1 MVEIDKLRANAGEK
15 ISLKDYSP
23 AYTGKYEEKDAKKKL
38 KKNIDKLDKLQYT
51 FYAANTHSLLIVLQ
65 AMDAAGKDGA
75 IRHVMSG
82 VNPQGCT
89 IHNFKAPSKNELEHD
104 FLWRHYTKL
113 PERGQIGIFNRSHYE
128 NVLVTKVHPQYILG
142 EQIPGIE
149 SIKDV
154 NEQFWASRYE
164 QINNFEKT
172 IHQNGT
178 IVLKFFLHLSKEEQK
193 NRFLDRINEADKNWK
208 FSYGDIK
215 EREHWDEYQKAFEEA
230 ISNTST
236 KNAPWY
242 IIPADNKW
250 FSRIAISDIIIE
262 TLKSLDLKIPELEQ
276 KEMAKL
282 EEAKQI
288 LLNNK

>member
-1 MVEIDKLRANAGEK
+1 MVEIEKLLAKEGEK

-23 AYTGKYEEKDAKKKL
+23 AYTGDYEEKDAKKHL
-38 KKNIDKLDKLQYT
+38 KKNVKRLDKLQYT
-51 FYAANTHSLLIVLQ
+51 FYADNTYSLLIVLQ

-82 VNPQGCT
+82 INPQGCT

-104 FLWRHYTKL
+104 FLWRHYIRL

-128 NVLVTKVHPQYILG
+128 NVLVTKVHPEYILG

-149 SIKDV
+149 SLSDI
-154 NEQFWASRYE
+154 NERFWEDRYQ

-178 IVLKFFLHLSKEEQK
+178 VILKFFLHLSKDEQK
-193 NRFLDRINEADKNWK
+193 SRFLDRINEPDKNWK
-208 FSYGDIK
+208 FSSGDIK
-215 EREHWDEYQKAFEEA
+215 ERAFWNDYQTAFEQA
-230 ISNTST
+230 ISKTST
-236 KNAPWY
+236 KHAPWY

-250 FSRIAISDIIIE
+250 FSRIAISDVIIH
-262 TLKSLDLKIPELEQ
+262 TLNELNLQIPELEA
-276 KEMAKL
+276 KEKAKL
-282 EEAKQI
+282 ENAKQI
-288 LLNNK
+288 LLNE

>member
-1 MVEIDKLRANAGEK
+1 MVDIEKLLAKEGEK

-23 AYTGKYEEKDAKKKL
+23 AYTGDYEEKDAKKHL
-38 KKNIDKLDKLQYT
+38 KKNVKRLDKLQYT
-51 FYAANTHSLLIVLQ
+51 FYADNTHSLLIVLQ

-104 FLWRHYTKL
+104 FFWRHYIRL

-128 NVLVTKVHPQYILG
+128 NVLVTKVHPEYILG
-142 EQIPGIE
+142 EQIPGVE
-149 SIKDV
+149 SLSDV
-154 NEQFWASRYE
+154 NEGFWEDRYQ

-178 IVLKFFLHLSKEEQK
+178 VILKFFLHLSKDEQK
-193 NRFLDRINEADKNWK
+193 NRFLDRINEPDKNWK
-208 FSYGDIK
+208 FSSGDIK
-215 EREHWDEYQKAFEEA
+215 ERSYWNDYQTAFEQA
-230 ISNTST
+230 ISKTST
-236 KNAPWY
+236 KHAPWY

-250 FSRIAISDIIIE
+250 FSRIAISDVIIH
-262 TLKSLDLKIPELEQ
+262 TLKELNLQIPELEA
-276 KEMAKL
+276 KEKVKL
-282 EEAKQI
+282 ESAKQM
-288 LLNNK
+288 LLSE

>member
-1 MVEIDKLRANAGEK
+1 MVEIDKLIANAGEK

-38 KKNIDKLDKLQYT
+38 KKNIKKLNKLQYT

-128 NVLVTKVHPQYILG
+128 NVLVTKVHPEYILG

-149 SIKDV
+149 SIEDV

-178 IVLKFFLHLSKEEQK
+178 IVLKFFLNLSKDEQK
-193 NRFLDRINEADKNWK
+193 NRFLDRINEPDKNWK
-208 FSYGDIK
+208 FSSGDIK

>member
-1 MVEIDKLRANAGEK
+1 MVDIEKLLAKEGEK

-23 AYTGKYEEKDAKKKL
+23 AYTGDYEEKDAKKHL
-38 KKNIDKLDKLQYT
+38 KKNVKRLDKLQYT
-51 FYAANTHSLLIVLQ
+51 FYADNTHSLLIVLQ

-104 FLWRHYTKL
+104 FFWRHYIRL

-128 NVLVTKVHPQYILG
+128 NVLVTKVHPEYILG
-142 EQIPGIE
+142 EQIPGVE
-149 SIKDV
+149 SLDDI
-154 NEQFWASRYE
+154 NEGFWEDRYQ

-178 IVLKFFLHLSKEEQK
+178 VILKFFLHLSKDEQK
-193 NRFLDRINEADKNWK
+193 NRFLDRINEPDKNWK
-208 FSYGDIK
+208 FSSGDIK
-215 EREHWDEYQKAFEEA
+215 ERSYWNDYQTAFEQA
-230 ISNTST
+230 ISKTST
-236 KNAPWY
+236 KHAPWY

-250 FSRIAISDIIIE
+250 FSRIAISDVIIH
-262 TLKSLDLKIPELEQ
+262 TLKELNLQIPELEA
-276 KEMAKL
+276 KEKAKL
-282 EEAKQI
+282 ESAKQI
-288 LLNNK
+288 LLSE

>member
-1 MVEIDKLRANAGEK
+1 MVEIDKLLAKPGEN

-23 AYTGKYEEKDAKKKL
+23 AYTGKYKEKDAKKHL
-38 KKNIDKLDKLQYT
+38 KKNIKKLDELQYT

-82 VNPQGCT
+82 INPQGCT
-89 IHNFKAPSKNELEHD
+89 IHSFKAPSKNELEHD
-104 FLWRHYTKL
+104 FLWRHYIRL
-113 PERGQIGIFNRSHYE
+113 PERGQIGMFNRSHYE
-128 NVLVTKVHPQYILG
+128 NVLVTKVHPEYILG
-142 EQIPGIE
+142 EQIPGVE
-149 SIKDV
+149 SLKDI
-154 NEQFWASRYE
+154 NEQFWTDRYE

-193 NRFLDRINEADKNWK
+193 NRFLDRIKEPDKNWK
-208 FSYGDIK
+208 FSFGDIE
-215 EREHWDEYQKAFEEA
+215 EREHWDEYQQAFEQA

-236 KNAPWY
+236 KDAPWY

-250 FSRIAISDIIIE
+250 FSRIAISDVIIN
-262 TLKSLDLKIPELEQ
+262 TLKSLNLKIPELEA
-276 KEMAKL
+276 KEKAKL

-288 LLNNK
+288 LLKE

>member
-1 MVEIDKLRANAGEK
+1 MVEIDKLLAQAGEK

-38 KKNIDKLDKLQYT
+38 KKNIKKLDELQYT

-82 VNPQGCT
+82 INPQGCT

-104 FLWRHYTKL
+104 FLWRHYIRL

-128 NVLVTKVHPQYILG
+128 NVLVTKVHPEYILG
-142 EQIPGIE
+142 EQIPGVDSLNDI
-149 SIKDV
+149 

-164 QINNFEKT
+164 QINSFEKT
-172 IHQNGT
+172 IQQNGT

-193 NRFLDRINEADKNWK
+193 NRFLDRINEPDKNWK

-215 EREHWDEYQKAFEEA
+215 ERAHWDAYQKAFEQA

-236 KNAPWY
+236 KEAPWY

-250 FSRIAISDIIIE
+250 FSRIAISDVIIH
-262 TLKSLDLKIPELEQ
+262 TLKSLNLKIPELAA
-276 KEMAKL
+276 KEKVRL
-282 EEAKQI
+282 EEAKQV
-288 LLNNK
+288 LLND